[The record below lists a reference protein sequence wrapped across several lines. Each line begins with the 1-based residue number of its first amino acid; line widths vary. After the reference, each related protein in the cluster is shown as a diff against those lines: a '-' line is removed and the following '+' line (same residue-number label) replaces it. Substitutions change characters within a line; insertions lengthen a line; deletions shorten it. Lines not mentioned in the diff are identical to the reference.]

1 MKTSRLK
8 SSAPAKS
15 LAEQAYD
22 TLGGMILGR
31 QLSSGTF
38 IVEERLAHQLNVSRT
53 PMREAILRLA
63 AQGLLVRAGTRSYA
77 VRTVS
82 AAEFFQ
88 SHKVREW
95 LEPEAIELA
104 AGKIPHALVDD
115 LCCQI
120 RVLAG
125 AEVQERAHWQIDDRL
140 HTMFA
145 EASGNLIL
153 ARIAS
158 DIRVTTRLFEISN
171 AGRRVKKDGEEHL
184 AILEAFQSG
193 DIKRARRAMVKHI
206 RNLSAD
212 TAAILQGL

>member
-1 MKTSRLK
+1 MKTGRLQT
-8 SSAPAKS
+8 SAPSKN

-22 TLGGMILGR
+22 TLSGMILER
-31 QLSSGTF
+31 ELSSGTF
-38 IVEERLAHQLNVSRT
+38 IVEERLAEQLNISRT

-77 VRTVS
+77 VRTVT

-95 LEPEAIELA
+95 LEPEAIELS
-104 AGKIPHALVDD
+104 AGKIQHDVIDD
-115 LCCQI
+115 LCDRI
-120 RVLAG
+120 HVLAG
-125 AEVQERAHWQIDDRL
+125 ADVQERAHWQTDDRL

-145 EASGNLIL
+145 KASGNMVL
-153 ARIAS
+153 ARIVS

-171 AGRRVKKDGEEHL
+171 PARRVKKDSGEHL
-184 AILEAFQSG
+184 AILEAFRAD
-193 DIKRARRAMVKHI
+193 DIKGARRAMVKHI
-206 RNLSAD
+206 RNLVSD

>member
-1 MKTSRLK
+1 MKTARLK
-8 SSAPAKS
+8 SSAPVKS

-22 TLGGMILGR
+22 TLGGMILER

-38 IVEERLAHQLNVSRT
+38 IVEERLAEQLNISRT

-88 SHKVREW
+88 SHKMREW

-104 AGKIPHALVDD
+104 AGKIPHAQVDD
-115 LCCQI
+115 LCNRI
-120 RVLAG
+120 RVLMIAD
-125 AEVQERAHWQIDDRL
+125 VQERAHWQIDDRL
-140 HTMFA
+140 HTMFT
-145 EASGNLIL
+145 EASGYVVL
-153 ARIAS
+153 AKIVS
-158 DIRVTTRLFEISN
+158 DTRVTTRLFEISN
-171 AGRRVKKDGEEHL
+171 AARRVKKDGEEHL
-184 AILEAFQSG
+184 AILEAFRSG
-193 DIKRARRAMVKHI
+193 DIKGARRAMVKHI